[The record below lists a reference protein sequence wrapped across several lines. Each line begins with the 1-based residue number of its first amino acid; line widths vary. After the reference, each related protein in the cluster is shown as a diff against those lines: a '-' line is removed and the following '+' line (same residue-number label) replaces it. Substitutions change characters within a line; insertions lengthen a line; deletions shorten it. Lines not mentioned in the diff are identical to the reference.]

1 MKCTEDE
8 ISFEVPEGWTWCRL
22 GSMSEVITKG
32 ASPKW
37 QGIDDTSSGTLFVTS
52 ENVGI
57 ESLLLDSPKY
67 LAITLTKFSLDQ
79 C

>member
-1 MKCTEDE
+1 
-8 ISFEVPEGWTWCRL
+8 
-22 GSMSEVITKG
+22 MSEVITKG